1 MPSHWHEQISI
12 GDNEK
17 NNAIVTFFLYLQMVN
32 CASECSGASKKVE
45 LITKYKGFYCRWEMD
60 GWNRS
65 TGVGSFNSPLK
76 RKPAMLTTLESFS
89 YMVYFA
95 LLRFVSK
102 REG

>member
-1 MPSHWHEQISI
+1 
-12 GDNEK
+12 
-17 NNAIVTFFLYLQMVN
+17 MVN
-32 CASECSGASKKVE
+32 CPSECSGESKNLE
-45 LITKYKGFYCRWEMD
+45 LITKYKGFHCRWEMD

-65 TGVGSFNSPLK
+65 TGVGGFNSPLK
-76 RKPAMLTTLESFS
+76 CEPAMLTTLESFS

>member
-1 MPSHWHEQISI
+1 
-12 GDNEK
+12 
-17 NNAIVTFFLYLQMVN
+17 MVN
-32 CASECSGASKKVE
+32 CPSECGGESKNLE
-45 LITKYKGFYCRWEMD
+45 LITKYKGFHCRWEMD

-65 TGVGSFNSPLK
+65 TGVGGFNSPLK
-76 RKPAMLTTLESFS
+76 REPAMLTTLESFS

>member
-1 MPSHWHEQISI
+1 
-12 GDNEK
+12 
-17 NNAIVTFFLYLQMVN
+17 
-32 CASECSGASKKVE
+32 
-45 LITKYKGFYCRWEMD
+45 MD

-65 TGVGSFNSPLK
+65 TGVGGFNSPLK
-76 RKPAMLTTLESFS
+76 REPVMLTTLESFS